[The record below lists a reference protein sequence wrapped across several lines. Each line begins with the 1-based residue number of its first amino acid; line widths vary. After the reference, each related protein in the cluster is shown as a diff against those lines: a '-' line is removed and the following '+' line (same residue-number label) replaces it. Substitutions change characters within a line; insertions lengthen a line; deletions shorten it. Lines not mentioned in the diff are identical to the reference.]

1 MATAKQLGI
10 LMEDDE
16 IRGMTLCGRLAMRLT
31 CYYCGAEISTEA
43 GQIGTLIVCPGC
55 GHRVRVPRP
64 GLADA
69 SPPQADRRSSAVRKD
84 AAAWE
89 HLSNQEIRDTVLYEA
104 LPRAEKLR
112 VNLKRAF
119 AFVLPRYDDLT
130 LFAFGIAFVLLV
142 LLDPGL
148 RGAMAAI
155 GTDPHSETETLLLG
169 FAGLGLTLS
178 LIGVVWPREKSEF
191 EKVMM
196 LFFAILITIGAGV
209 STWRTPGAGALGW
222 LAVFPIWNQF
232 NAVLLLLLASTGI
245 LDTDCITDRRAT
257 ARQIV
262 VAVATIAVVTAVC
275 RHFFR
280 LHWAVTYSIA
290 VNYTLSFLGRV
301 QKFFDA
307 PPASA

>member
-1 MATAKQLGI
+1 MWP
-10 LMEDDE
+10 
-16 IRGMTLCGRLAMRLT
+16 
-31 CYYCGAEISTEA
+31 SS
-43 GQIGTLIVCPGC
+43 PS
-55 GHRVRVPRP
+55 
-64 GLADA
+64 A

-130 LFAFGIAFVLLV
+130 LFAFGIAFVLPV

-262 VAVATIAVVTAVC
+262 VAVATIAVLTAVC

-307 PPASA
+307 PPRRRHSAAVSGQVRATE

>member
-1 MATAKQLGI
+1 MWP
-10 LMEDDE
+10 
-16 IRGMTLCGRLAMRLT
+16 
-31 CYYCGAEISTEA
+31 SS
-43 GQIGTLIVCPGC
+43 PS
-55 GHRVRVPRP
+55 
-64 GLADA
+64 A

-130 LFAFGIAFVLLV
+130 LFAFGIAFVLPV

-245 LDTDCITDRRAT
+245 LDTDASRTGARQLGRSSYRNDSGPHGCVPAFLPTALGRHVLDCRQLYAELPGPRPEVLRRPPPRRRHSAAVSGQVRAT
-257 ARQIV
+257 E
-262 VAVATIAVVTAVC
+262 
-275 RHFFR
+275 
-280 LHWAVTYSIA
+280 
-290 VNYTLSFLGRV
+290 
-301 QKFFDA
+301 
-307 PPASA
+307 

>member
-1 MATAKQLGI
+1 
-10 LMEDDE
+10 
-16 IRGMTLCGRLAMRLT
+16 MRLT
-31 CYYCGAEISTEA
+31 CYYCGAEISTDE
-43 GQIGTLIVCPGC
+43 GQIGALIVCPGC

-64 GLADA
+64 GRSEA

-89 HLSNQEIRDTVLYEA
+89 HVSNQEIRDTVLYEA

-130 LFAFGIAFVLLV
+130 LFAFGIAFVLLA

-148 RGAMAAI
+148 RGALAAI
-155 GTDPHSETETLLLG
+155 GTDPHTETETLLLG

-178 LIGVVWPREKSEF
+178 LIGVVWPRDKSEF

-222 LAVFPIWNQF
+222 LAVFPLWNQF
-232 NAVLLLLLASTGI
+232 NAVLLF
-245 LDTDCITDRRAT
+245 RAT
-257 ARQIV
+257 AGDGVERATPGKRPADARTGAFPDGKFGRLLKSFRFQRRLTRITATGQALPRRRRRCPFRSRQRQG
-262 VAVATIAVVTAVC
+262 ACRRQGRMQRSLQPFFWRLIA
-275 RHFFR
+275 
-280 LHWAVTYSIA
+280 
-290 VNYTLSFLGRV
+290 
-301 QKFFDA
+301 
-307 PPASA
+307 